1 MANRARRSDPSAAT
15 ETSPAVRTVRVP
27 QQARSRR
34 TREAVIEAAIDC
46 FEHNGYDETTTA
58 MIAAKAGIGVGT
70 LYGYFRDKRE
80 ILLELLDR
88 TVAELADGIIE
99 RLDPSSWEGSDPRE
113 IVATLID
120 AIFHTQ
126 RLRPG
131 LQRILWERYFKDDEF
146 RRPFE
151 AIRDRIRE
159 AVEHFAEA
167 LAEKGL
173 LREIDRESAS
183 FVIVNAVQWNATQAF
198 VYGTPALID
207 KTAATTS
214 DLISRFLFRD

>member
-1 MANRARRSDPSAAT
+1 MSNSKVEPQRSPRGAAAPAR
-15 ETSPAVRTVRVP
+15 AVRIP

-34 TREAVIEAAIDC
+34 TREAVLEAAIEC
-46 FEHNGYDETTTA
+46 FEGNGYDETTTA
-58 MIAAKAGIGVGT
+58 MIASKAGIGVGT

-88 TVAELADGIIE
+88 TVAELADVIIE
-99 RLDPSSWEGSDPRE
+99 RLDPARWDGGDPRE
-113 IVATLID
+113 TVSALID

-159 AVEHFAEA
+159 AVEQFADS
-167 LAEKGL
+167 LAERGL
-173 LREIDRESAS
+173 LRDIDRESAS

-198 VYGTPALID
+198 VFGTPELID
-207 KTAATTS
+207 QTAATTA
-214 DLISRFLFRD
+214 DLVSRFVFRD